1 MIQRKNQR
9 LNSSILII
17 FYSRTSV
24 IREILHLTKCCR
36 NEVLR
41 ILLSMEDVLPWLD
54 HMRAMQQSYEEAAR
68 IRNSSSYT
76 FYRTSGNANLFA
88 TFRCRSVA
96 AIDCK
101 IGILAGLFN
110 FIWPG
115 ICSCSA
121 GTSIAMHATI
131 PLRGIEEEYLFDETE
146 CDIGACSIRLSA
158 AAVDDE
164 FLHIH
169 PDQQDE
175 AAAAVVAVAAV
186 AVAVASP
193 HPQLVDRMAASR

>member
-41 ILLSMEDVLPWLD
+41 ILLSMEV
-54 HMRAMQQSYEEAAR
+54 
-68 IRNSSSYT
+68 
-76 FYRTSGNANLFA
+76 
-88 TFRCRSVA
+88 
-96 AIDCK
+96 
-101 IGILAGLFN
+101 
-110 FIWPG
+110 
-115 ICSCSA
+115 SCSKLESFMLCVSIGDNAADRCPAMA
-121 GTSIAMHATI
+121 GPHEGSNFKLQLFQRTLEETSVFKTI
-131 PLRGIEEEYLFDETE
+131 PYDGDGDAVRYEHHSRKSTPETFKNALFTSHPFAAAKVRTE
-146 CDIGACSIRLSA
+146 AA

-164 FLHIH
+164 FLYVH